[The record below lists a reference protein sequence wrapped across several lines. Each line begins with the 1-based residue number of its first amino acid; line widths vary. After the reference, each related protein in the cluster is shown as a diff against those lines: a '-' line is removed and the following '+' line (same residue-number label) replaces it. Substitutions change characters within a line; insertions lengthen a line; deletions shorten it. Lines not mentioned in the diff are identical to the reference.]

1 MAKKKKKQNS
11 NKGVDISADNEA
23 AQTCLTGLAQTGL
36 SPLAYEVIDGND
48 YPPYVPASVADMPEF
63 TFKSVLVGIAIGIV
77 FGAANAYLGLK
88 VGLTV
93 SASIPAAV
101 MGVAAFKLFGKGSIL
116 EANIVQTVGSAGESV
131 AAGVIFTIPALFMWG
146 VSVDQLQ
153 ICILALLGGLLGVLF
168 MIPLR
173 RYLIVKEHGKL
184 PYPEG
189 TACAEVLVAGESGG
203 SKSNLLFAGLGIGA
217 LYQVLVH
224 DRLFKLW
231 NKVPSMHIP
240 GYKGAEIAG
249 DLTPELL
256 GIGYII
262 GPRISAVMLSGGVLG
277 WLVLIPL
284 IKLFGQGLT
293 MPVYPE
299 TVHLISQMSPGMI
312 WSRYIR
318 YIGAGAVAF
327 AGIFTLIK
335 SLPTIFESFKLGLS
349 GLMNSEG
356 SRSQSKGKKSDNKS
370 KAKSEVKRTNR
381 DISMKVVLMSV
392 AALCIIMALLPKTLV
407 PVGITGAILV
417 AVFSFFFVT
426 VSSRIV
432 GLIGSSSNPV
442 SGMTIATLLVTCLI
456 FIGFGM
462 ATPENAEITKVTVLI
477 IGSIVCIAACIAG
490 DTSQDLKTGFLIGS
504 TPSKQQLGEI
514 IGVITAALVM
524 GAVIFLLNSSYGFG
538 EAAGQLKA
546 PQATLMKLIVEGV
559 LKGNLPWTLVITGMF
574 IAFFIE
580 ILGLPTL
587 ALAVGLYLP
596 LELSTPIMAGGLIRL
611 GIEKWNKKDK
621 EKLQEKRER
630 GILFSS
636 GLIAGAAL
644 AGVVIAFFVYMAE
657 SSPKIADFMATA
669 QRAGIHIESI
679 SDSTDLYIGN
689 TLINS
694 GEKSQKKYFSRSDL
708 MEMVKSVETGELDIR
723 TVIKEIETDAEMPAQ
738 MVKTIDVRSIGR
750 VYLSTDVTK
759 NVSVADSD
767 KNLSPKIMMNA
778 FESRHSKAG
787 LIIFIMLGAM
797 LFFAANRKDKK
808 I

>member
-1 MAKKKKKQNS
+1 MAKKETPGKKHNS
-11 NKGVDISADNEA
+11 HDHDIKVSSTGVKKDSLPLKE
-23 AQTCLTGLAQTGL
+23 GL
-36 SPLAYEVIDGND
+36 SHLAYEVIDGND
-48 YPPYVPASVADMPEF
+48 YPPYVPDDVEDMPEF
-63 TFKSVLVGIAIGIV
+63 TIKSVLVGIVIGII

-101 MGVAAFKLFGKGSIL
+101 MGVAAFKLFGKGTIL

-146 VSVDQLQ
+146 VPVDQLK

-203 SKSNLLFAGLGIGA
+203 SKSGLLFKGLGIGA
-217 LYQVLVH
+217 LYQTLVH

-231 NKVPSMHIP
+231 NKVPAVHIP
-240 GYKGAEIAG
+240 GYKGSEVSG

-262 GPRISAVMLSGGVLG
+262 GPRISAVMLAGGVLG

-284 IKLFGQGLT
+284 IKLFGQGLLS
-293 MPVYPE
+293 PVYPE
-299 TVHLISQMSPGMI
+299 TVSLIKDMSPIMI

-335 SLPTIFESFKLGLS
+335 SLPTIIESFRLGIS
-349 GLMNSEG
+349 GLMKTEPQDKAKLEHKQQDKK
-356 SRSQSKGKKSDNKS
+356 QSNKS
-370 KAKSEVKRTNR
+370 SCRTSQ
-381 DISMKVVLMSV
+381 DLSMKFVLISV
-392 AALCIIMALLPKTLV
+392 AVICIIMALLPASLV
-407 PVGITGAILV
+407 PVGITGAFLV
-417 AVFSFFFVT
+417 ALFSFFFVT

-456 FIGFGM
+456 FIGLGM
-462 ATPENAEITKVTVLI
+462 STPENAAVTKVTVLI

-490 DTSQDLKTGFLIGS
+490 DTSQDLKTGFLVGA
-504 TPSKQQLGEI
+504 TPKKQQIGEI

-524 GAVIFLLNSSYGFG
+524 GAVIFLLNTSYGFG

-559 LKGNLPWTLVITGMF
+559 LKGDLPWTLVITGMF
-574 IAFFIE
+574 IAFVIE
-580 ILGLPTL
+580 MLGLPTL

-611 GIEKWNKKDK
+611 GLEKLNAKNKKV
-621 EKLQEKRER
+621 LQEKREK

-636 GLIAGAAL
+636 GLIAGSAL
-644 AGVVIAFFVYMAE
+644 AGVVIAFLVYTSE
-657 SSPKIADFMATA
+657 SSPFIEKTMALV
-669 QRAGIHIESI
+669 QRAGIHVEKIVPG
-679 SDSTDLYIGN
+679 TKL
-689 TLINS
+689 LINNRPV
-694 GEKSQKKYFSRSDL
+694 EQTDNFDKLYFSRAKLAQITESSQQKEL
-708 MEMVKSVETGELDIR
+708 EIKVLVTNEAGSTSEQTAKLIPSEM
-723 TVIKEIETDAEMPAQ
+723 
-738 MVKTIDVRSIGR
+738 GR
-750 VYLSTDVTK
+750 IYLSTSSRPGK
-759 NVSVADSD
+759 SI
-767 KNLSPKIMMNA
+767 IMNN
-778 FESRHSKAG
+778 FESRHSRAG
-787 LIIFIMLGAM
+787 LIIFVILGCM
-797 LFFAANRKDKK
+797 LFYAANKSGS
-808 I
+808 